1 MKFLKI
7 VLLLIFSII
16 ISCFAINS
24 QSTDDAVKLLQSMI
38 ENSEKVNTIEYNAVM
53 SERIKGKMVVKKSF
67 FKINNSPVK
76 IYVRQSFIGI
86 KLDALYVEGTNNNKL
101 LIATIGFPWI
111 QVSLDPKGKRVR
123 ENHHHTIFEAG
134 FTYFSNVIE
143 AIIKS
148 HPDDIKIE
156 LEGSE
161 IKDGKDCYK
170 IVLYNNNFQ
179 FINYTVQA
187 NENLTTIAK
196 CMYTNDYMILENN
209 PKIENYNDVKPGQVI
224 KIPNSYASKMVLY
237 LDKSI
242 LMPVQIDIF
251 DNKGLYGSYSYNNLQ
266 INKQFEWD
274 EFSPTNKNYHFR

>member
-38 ENSEKVNTIEYNAVM
+38 ENSEKINTIEYNAVM

-86 KLDALYVEGTNNNKL
+86 KLDALYLEDTNNNKL

-148 HPDDIKIE
+148 HPNDIKIE

-196 CMYTNDYMILENN
+196 RMYTNDYMILENN

-237 LDKSI
+237 LDKTI

-266 INKQFEWD
+266 INKQFDWD

>member
-1 MKFLKI
+1 
-7 VLLLIFSII
+7 
-16 ISCFAINS
+16 
-24 QSTDDAVKLLQSMI
+24 MI

-67 FKINNSPVK
+67 FKINTSPVK

-179 FINYTVQA
+179 FIEYTVQE

-196 CMYTNDYMILENN
+196 RMYTNDYMILENN

-237 LDKSI
+237 LDKTI